1 MISKLRK
8 SDLQQAI
15 LLAFDQCRRNTLA
28 LFEDMDEATFR
39 CQIHP
44 DFSPVGWHLGHIA
57 YTESLWLLERSA
69 GNSCLFPQYRKFF
82 AADGLPKSQ
91 RVQLPK
97 LEEIYY
103 YLDTVRKQV
112 LDYLEVADLNQQEP
126 LWRFLLQ
133 HESQHC
139 ETIAFLLELA
149 KSQESIVNGQE
160 SRVNGQESIVNGQE
174 SIVKSQESIVKSQ
187 ESIVNGQ
194 ESIVKSQESIVNG
207 QESIVNGHPHSSD
220 SFIEIPA
227 GEFEMGSNS
236 IDALDNERPIHQV
249 YLDTYHIDRYP
260 VTCEQYRAFM
270 EAGGYENPR
279 WWSKAGWEWLQ
290 IEHVLEPL
298 YWHDVISADNH
309 PVCGVSWYEAE
320 AYCQFV
326 GKRLPTEAEWEKAVS
341 WDADMNCRRIYP
353 WGDKEPTPQHCNCVD
368 LTSPQKN
375 RFINTTPVDAYPE
388 GQSAYGLYDALGNV
402 WEWTASWFDGYD
414 GFQMY
419 PYVGYS
425 QVYFDEE
432 HRVLKGGSSATTPFA
447 LRSSFRNWY
456 HPSVRQI
463 FAGFRCVWVPISANF
478 R

>member
-1 MISKLRK
+1 VISKLRK
-8 SDLQQAI
+8 SNLQQAI
-15 LLAFDQCRRNTLA
+15 SLALYQCRRNTLA
-28 LFEDMDEATFR
+28 LFKDMDEATFR
-39 CQIHP
+39 CQIHA

-91 RVQLPK
+91 RIQLPN

-112 LDYLEVADLNQQEP
+112 LDYIEVADLQHQER
-126 LWRFLLQ
+126 LWCFLVQ

-149 KSQESIVNGQE
+149 KSQESK
-160 SRVNGQESIVNGQE
+160 
-174 SIVKSQESIVKSQ
+174 VKSQKSK
-187 ESIVNGQ
+187 VN
-194 ESIVKSQESIVNG
+194 S
-207 QESIVNGHPHSSD
+207 HPHSS
-220 SFIEIPA
+220 SSLIEIPA

-236 IDALDNERPIHQV
+236 VDALDNEHPAHKV
-249 YLDTYHIDRYP
+249 YLDTYYIDRYP
-260 VTCEQYRAFM
+260 VTCGQYRAFM
-270 EAGGYENPR
+270 EAGSYENPR

-290 IEHVLEPL
+290 IEQVREPL
-298 YWHDVISADNH
+298 YWHDILSADNH

-341 WDADMNCRRIYP
+341 WNADMNCRRIYP

-368 LTSPQKN
+368 VTSPQKN
-375 RFINTTPVDAYPE
+375 RLIINTTPVDAYPE
-388 GQSAYGLYDALGNV
+388 GQSAYGLYDTLGNV

-414 GFQMY
+414 GFEMY

-425 QVYFDEE
+425 QVYFDQQ
-432 HRVLKGGSSATTPFA
+432 HRVLKGGSWATTPLA

-456 HPSVRQI
+456 HPGVRQI
-463 FAGFRCVWVPISANF
+463 FAGFRCVYLSISTNLT
-478 R
+478 

>member
-1 MISKLRK
+1 VISKLRK
-8 SDLQQAI
+8 SNLKQAI
-15 LLAFDQCRRNTLA
+15 LLAFYQCRRNTLA

-39 CQIHP
+39 CQVHP

-69 GNSCLFPQYRKFF
+69 GTSCLFPQYRKFF

-91 RVQLPK
+91 RIQLPK

-149 KSQESIVNGQE
+149 KSQES
-160 SRVNGQESIVNGQE
+160 R
-174 SIVKSQESIVKSQ
+174 
-187 ESIVNGQ
+187 
-194 ESIVKSQESIVNG
+194 VNG

-236 IDALDNERPIHQV
+236 IDALDNERPAHQV

-290 IEHVLEPL
+290 IEQVREPL
-298 YWHDVISADNH
+298 YWHDVLSADNH

-341 WDADMNCRRIYP
+341 WNADMNCRRIYP

-388 GQSAYGLYDALGNV
+388 GQSAYGLYDTLGNV

-414 GFQMY
+414 GFEMY

-425 QVYFDEE
+425 QVYFDQQ

-463 FAGFRCVWVPISANF
+463 FAGFRCVWVPIPANF